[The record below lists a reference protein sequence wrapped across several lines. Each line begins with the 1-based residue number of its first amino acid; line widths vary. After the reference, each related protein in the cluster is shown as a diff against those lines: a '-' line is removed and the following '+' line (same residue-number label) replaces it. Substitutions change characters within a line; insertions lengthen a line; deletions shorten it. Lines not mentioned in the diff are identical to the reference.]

1 MLNRNANEKKKSF
14 DFYYTE
20 LSAIAEYL
28 EQQEKEGYRLVRFEN
43 GKLVFEK
50 CEPRNIR
57 YSVEIFNGSSYREFI
72 ESCTLEGWEHV
83 TTYNGELYIF
93 RTQKSDAID
102 IMTDKK
108 EKFKIIAKKAIFQ
121 PGVWR
126 FLFFTL
132 YPLYRIILR
141 RNIGSSIKL
150 FETDVMNYMSLM
162 FCILYCFMTLLRL
175 FDCFLWQ
182 YKIRNEASDSPYF
195 TLKNTIHK
203 RNIYA
208 GIICSAFVILNL
220 ILWWIAP
227 NFYSSVLIII
237 FATFFLF
244 AIYYGETITKLN
256 FNEKKSVKKI
266 VTTCIIIGIITGG
279 AFLLKNCNERYII
292 ENTKEMLS
300 LEKAPISAEV
310 LFDSAKSCEDT
321 CSVEGTRF
329 GQIYTY
335 TSDAEIYEEKNL
347 QSRYVS
353 YNIFVSDYPK
363 VRQKY
368 IDEILENYDEYDYEK
383 IVSPDTKWD
392 YYYIVKLNDENVY
405 KGFAVKD
412 NIIIYLR
419 YSIHCKQ
426 NFFDIA
432 YEELFGE

>member
-1 MLNRNANEKKKSF
+1 MFNRKTNKKKKLF

-20 LSAIAEYL
+20 LSAMAEYL
-28 EQQEKEGYRLVRFEN
+28 EQQEKEGYRLTRFEN
-43 GKLVFEK
+43 GNLVFEK

-126 FLFFTL
+126 FIFLAL
-132 YPLYRIILR
+132 YPLSRILLR

-150 FETDVMNYMSLM
+150 FETDVINYTSLL
-162 FCILYCFMTLLRL
+162 FIILYCFMTLLRL

-195 TLKNTIHK
+195 SLKNTIHK

-208 GIICSAFVILNL
+208 CIVCSAFIVINF

-227 NFYSSVLIII
+227 NFYSSVLLIV
-237 FATFFLF
+237 FMTFLLF
-244 AIYYGETITKLN
+244 VIYYGETITNLT
-256 FNEKKSVKKI
+256 FNKKKSIKKI
-266 VTTCIIIGIITGG
+266 LTTCIIIGLITGG
-279 AFLLKNCNERYII
+279 AFLLKNCNEKYVI

-310 LFDSAKSCEDT
+310 LFDNVKNCEDT

-335 TSDAEIYEEKNL
+335 TSDAEMYEEKYI
-347 QSRYVS
+347 REGYVS
-353 YNIFVSDYPK
+353 YNIFVSEYPK

-368 IDEILENYDEYDYEK
+368 IDKIIKIYDEFDCEK

-392 YYYIVKLNDENVY
+392 YCYIIKWNNENVY
-405 KGFAVKD
+405 EGFAVKD
-412 NIIIYLR
+412 NTIIYLR
-419 YSIHCKQ
+419 YSIRCEQ
-426 NFFDIA
+426 NFFDVA
-432 YEELFGE
+432 YKELFEE